1 MSDLPLDGQQPGPDR
16 GNRRDDRC
24 CRRYLR
30 RSEIAL
36 AGPSSIFPLRYL
48 AYIHLAVAI
57 LFFLY
62 FYPLWTGL
70 PVSDLAYLNE
80 PGGLWPGKM
89 WFPSWI

>member
-1 MSDLPLDGQQPGPDR
+1 MDFEFESLDRSRPLLVKVVLWAFVLAWMG
-16 GNRRDDRC
+16 
-24 CRRYLR
+24 